1 MRQGNAHLG
10 EQIQVGVVADL
21 EILAVPVNE
30 AGQAMRQFH
39 AEQATDD
46 DRVRMPLDDLL
57 GLALDRG
64 KCLGE
69 QRHAGRTSGPRCALE
84 ALPAFQPA
92 VAEAVSERLLFRT
105 EDVDAERPISLDQ
118 GEGRGLTIDADQYPR
133 RGGAQRRQRGDSHAG
148 NFVATPGGDDGNAAG
163 KATHERAELAFD
175 FGGLVDEVDVRLAHW
190 SSPSPAP
197 RRLCLWLEEAL

>member
-1 MRQGNAHLG
+1 MPARNANPG
-10 EQIQVGVVADL
+10 ETMQVGVVADL
-21 EILAVPVNE
+21 EISAVTVHEP
-30 AGQAMRQFH
+30 GQAMRQFH

-64 KCLGE
+64 ECLGE
-69 QRHAGRTSGPRCALE
+69 QRHARRTSGPRCALE

-118 GEGRGLTIDADQYPR
+118 GEGRGLTVDANQHPR
-133 RGGAQRRQRGDSHAG
+133 R
-148 NFVATPGGDDGNAAG
+148 
-163 KATHERAELAFD
+163 
-175 FGGLVDEVDVRLAHW
+175 
-190 SSPSPAP
+190 
-197 RRLCLWLEEAL
+197 